1 MPGLESVLNIHPLLV
16 HFPIALTLTA
26 ALLVGV
32 HLVTR
37 GAEWLR
43 IASVLIYLSAAAAL
57 VAAATGLM
65 ASDGLG
71 HDTPGHELVHEH
83 RDIMLVYTGLIIGL
97 AILHALAQREIWGW
111 LSHGAVKAA
120 RLGLLLAACAT
131 LIIGADRGAL
141 LVFGHGIGMR
151 TEQGTAA
158 SPPDGAE
165 PSPSDS
171 TETGKADDHDDHDHE
186 H

>member
-32 HLVTR
+32 HLLIR
-37 GAEWLR
+37 SEEWMR
-43 IASVLIYLSAAAAL
+43 MAAVLVYLSAAAAL

-83 RDIMLVYTGLIIGL
+83 RDIMLIYTSLILGL
-97 AILHALAQREIWGW
+97 ALLTALSRSSMTGWIKHASMKFI
-111 LSHGAVKAA
+111 
-120 RLGLLLAACAT
+120 RLGILLAACAT
-131 LIIGADRGAL
+131 LIVGADRGAL

-151 TEQGTAA
+151 TQQGTE
-158 SPPDGAE
+158 PP
-165 PSPSDS
+165 PSES
-171 TETGKADDHDDHDHE
+171 TETGKADDHDDHE